1 MIKFLVTVR
10 IAHNLFSKAQNHQP
24 VSHKKGIP
32 QLVQHKRY
40 PIYMN
45 TDLRGEK
52 TQTHNEWTKNSKKY
66 CKGTLFNK
74 PHFILPKVD
83 NRWAILLCL
92 FSFSFAIVA
101 HSMHLYNN
109 ILLHFPHSGGGG
121 GGSHIESNAMTIL
134 FHYNIHLF
142 CGMIAAVYLN
152 WSFNISE
159 HT

>member
-1 MIKFLVTVR
+1 MIEFLVTVG
-10 IAHNLFSKAQNHQP
+10 IAHHLFSKVQSNITNRYHT
-24 VSHKKGIP
+24 KKGIP

-45 TDLRGEK
+45 ADLRGEK
-52 TQTHNEWTKNSKKY
+52 TQTHNEWTKNSKNC

-83 NRWAILLCL
+83 NRWAIFLCL

-109 ILLHFPHSGGGG
+109 ILLHFPHCGVG
-121 GGSHIESNAMTIL
+121 GGSHIESNAMTIPFL
-134 FHYNIHLF
+134 RNDSSSIFELIF
-142 CGMIAAVYLN
+142 
-152 WSFNISE
+152 
-159 HT
+159 